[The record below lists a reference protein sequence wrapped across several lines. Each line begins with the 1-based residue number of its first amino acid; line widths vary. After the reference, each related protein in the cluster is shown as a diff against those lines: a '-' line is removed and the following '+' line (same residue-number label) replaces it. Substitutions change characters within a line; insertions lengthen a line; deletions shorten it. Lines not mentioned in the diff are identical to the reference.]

1 MKISVVTTCLNSER
15 TVGYTLDSY
24 FRQQHS
30 EKELIVV
37 DGGSTDRTL
46 SIVRSFP
53 QSDVILISEPDRGA
67 YDAMNKGLRVFSG
80 DAVGFLNSDD
90 RFRDGQTQS
99 EIADALEDAD
109 IAYGNLDFVADH
121 ASQKLVR
128 RWQSSPFQK
137 KSFIRGWMPPHPT
150 LYARRKVIDAVGF
163 FDDRYRIAADYD
175 YMLRAMELHDFR
187 SVHIN
192 RVLVDMMYGGSST
205 AGIKAYLISNLEAA
219 RSRQRWLDA
228 EIFDMALIAK
238 PLRKVTQFLAR

>member
-1 MKISVVTTCLNSER
+1 
-15 TVGYTLDSY
+15 
-24 FRQQHS
+24 
-30 EKELIVV
+30 
-37 DGGSTDRTL
+37 
-46 SIVRSFP
+46 
-53 QSDVILISEPDRGA
+53 
-67 YDAMNKGLRVFSG
+67 
-80 DAVGFLNSDD
+80 
-90 RFRDGQTQS
+90 
-99 EIADALEDAD
+99 
-109 IAYGNLDFVADH
+109 
-121 ASQKLVR
+121 
-128 RWQSSPFQK
+128 
-137 KSFIRGWMPPHPT
+137 
-150 LYARRKVIDAVGF
+150 VIDAVGF